1 MNTDTEIEVTFKAS
15 ELIEI
20 IADYFGYEK
29 EDVDLNE
36 YSEDYIKEII
46 LERIM

>member
-1 MNTDTEIEVTFKAS
+1 MNADTEFAIIFKAS
-15 ELIEI
+15 ELTEI
-20 IADYFGYEK
+20 IADYFGDAK
-29 EDVDLNE
+29 EDVNLNE